1 MNFFIKLS
9 SESVDLTDVR
19 ILKVDE
25 SSASRKYF
33 SMTAPFVEVLFENHS
48 HQQLHR
54 FVKWDASFTSLKK
67 DLEERFLSEK
77 DLPIV
82 QRFITSLDL
91 DYFHYFVI

>member
-1 MNFFIKLS
+1 
-9 SESVDLTDVR
+9 
-19 ILKVDE
+19 
-25 SSASRKYF
+25 
-33 SMTAPFVEVLFENHS
+33 MTAPFVELLFENHS

-54 FVKWDASFTSLKK
+54 DVFLELKK

>member
-1 MNFFIKLS
+1 
-9 SESVDLTDVR
+9 
-19 ILKVDE
+19 
-25 SSASRKYF
+25 
-33 SMTAPFVEVLFENHS
+33 MTAPFVELLFENHS
-48 HQQLHR
+48 HQQSHR
-54 FVKWDASFTSLKK
+54 DVHELKK

>member
-1 MNFFIKLS
+1 M
-9 SESVDLTDVR
+9 R
-19 ILKVDE
+19 ILRVDE

-33 SMTAPFVEVLFENHS
+33 SMTAPIVELLFENHS

-54 FVKWDASFTSLKK
+54 DIFHELKK

>member
-1 MNFFIKLS
+1 
-9 SESVDLTDVR
+9 
-19 ILKVDE
+19 
-25 SSASRKYF
+25 
-33 SMTAPFVEVLFENHS
+33 MTGPFVELLFENHS

-54 FVKWDASFTSLKK
+54 DVFRELKK